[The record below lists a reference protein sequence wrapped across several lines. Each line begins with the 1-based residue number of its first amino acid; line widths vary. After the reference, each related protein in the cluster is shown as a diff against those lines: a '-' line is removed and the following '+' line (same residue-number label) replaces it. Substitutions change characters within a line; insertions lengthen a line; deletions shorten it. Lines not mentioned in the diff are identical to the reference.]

1 MSVPMSRYLSILNL
15 LFLTAAV
22 YLGVG
27 LFYKIITGDLHSRSP
42 LQRSLSKTPVPAVK
56 NYPVLDHY
64 KSVVER
70 NLFKTGVQASKE
82 IASIKIE
89 KIKPTGLKLKLWG
102 TVADEEHRGVK
113 AYAVIEEEGKGKQ
126 HLFREGDKIQ
136 RATIKS
142 ILRRKVVLN
151 VDGKD
156 EMLEMEQMKDDPRSP
171 KAHRPAIP
179 KSSEGIR
186 LKRSQMDDAV
196 KDVNQL
202 LQQVR
207 IMPHFQNG
215 KPDGLSF
222 TNIKP
227 NSIFAKMGLRN
238 GDVILGVDDQ
248 QIETVDDALAL
259 YERLKS
265 TEHVRLRIKRQGR
278 HKTIEYDI
286 E

>member
-1 MSVPMSRYLSILNL
+1 MGVAMSRYLSILNL
-15 LFLTAAV
+15 LFLTAVV

-27 LFYKIITGDLHSRSP
+27 LFYKIITGDLYSRSP
-42 LQRSLSKTPVPAVK
+42 LQKSSPKAPVPVVK
-56 NYPVLDHY
+56 NYPALNHY
-64 KSVVER
+64 NPVVKR
-70 NLFKTGVQASKE
+70 NLFKTDVQTSKE
-82 IASIKIE
+82 IVSIKIE

-102 TVADEEHRGVK
+102 TVTDEEHRDAK
-113 AYAVIEEEGKGKQ
+113 AYAVIEEKGKGKQ

-151 VDGKD
+151 VDGRD
-156 EMLEMEQMKDDPRSP
+156 EMLEMEQMRDDPRSP
-171 KAHRPAIP
+171 KAPRPTPP
-179 KSSEGIR
+179 KSSANIR

-227 NSIFAKMGLRN
+227 NSIFSKMGLRN

-248 QIETVDDALAL
+248 QIETVDDALDL

-265 TEHVRLRIKRQGR
+265 SDQVRLRIKRQGR
-278 HKTIEYDI
+278 QKTIEYDI

>member
-1 MSVPMSRYLSILNL
+1 MSRYFSILNL

-27 LFYKIITGDLHSRSP
+27 LFYKTITGDLHSRSP
-42 LQRSLSKTPVPAVK
+42 IQRPPPKAPVIAVK

-64 KSVVER
+64 NPVVER
-70 NLFKTGVQASKE
+70 NLFKTDAQASNE
-82 IASIKIE
+82 VASIKIE

-102 TVADEEHRGVK
+102 TVADEEHRGTK

-126 HLFREGDKIQ
+126 HLFREGDQIQ

-151 VDGKD
+151 VDGRD
-156 EMLEMEQMKDDPRSP
+156 EMLEMEQMRDDRRSP
-171 KAHRPAIP
+171 KAHRPTVP
-179 KSSEGIR
+179 KSSASVR
-186 LKRSQMDDAV
+186 LKRSQVDNAV
-196 KDVNQL
+196 KNVNQL
-202 LQQVR
+202 LKQVR
-207 IMPHFQNG
+207 ILPHFQNG

-222 TNIKP
+222 TSIKP

-238 GDVILGVDDQ
+238 GDIILGVDDQ
-248 QIETVDDALAL
+248 QIETVDDALDL
-259 YERLKS
+259 YQRLKS
-265 TEHVRLRIKRQGR
+265 SSQVRLQIKRQGR
-278 HKTIEYDI
+278 QKTIEYDI

>member
-1 MSVPMSRYLSILNL
+1 MSRYLSILNL

-22 YLGVG
+22 YLGVD
-27 LFYKIITGDLHSRSP
+27 LFYKITTGDLDSRSP
-42 LQRSLSKTPVPAVK
+42 LQKSPPKAPALAEK
-56 NYPVLDHY
+56 NDPALDHY
-64 KSVVER
+64 HPIVER
-70 NLFKTGVQASKE
+70 NLFKTDAQASTE

-102 TVADEEHRGVK
+102 TVADEEHRGAK

-151 VDGKD
+151 VDGRD
-156 EMLEMEQMKDDPRSP
+156 EMLEMEQMKDDSRSP
-171 KAHRPAIP
+171 KAHRPP
-179 KSSEGIR
+179 PSKSSANIR

-196 KDVNQL
+196 KNVNQL
-202 LQQVR
+202 MQQVR
-207 IMPHFQNG
+207 ILPHFQNG
-215 KPDGLSF
+215 NPDGLSF

-238 GDVILGVDDQ
+238 GDIIMGVDDQ
-248 QIETVDDALAL
+248 QIETVDDALNL
-259 YERLKS
+259 YQRLKS
-265 TEHVRLRIKRQGR
+265 SDQIRLQIKRQGR
-278 HKTIEYDI
+278 QKTIEYDI

>member
-1 MSVPMSRYLSILNL
+1 MGVPMSRYLSILNL

-27 LFYKIITGDLHSRSP
+27 LFYKVITGDLHSTNP
-42 LQRSLSKTPVPAVK
+42 LQRSLPKTPVLALK
-56 NYPVLDHY
+56 NYPALNHY
-64 KSVVER
+64 NPVVER
-70 NLFKTGVQASKE
+70 NLFKTDAQASKE
-82 IASIKIE
+82 IASIKVE

-102 TVADEEHRGVK
+102 TVADEEHRGAM

-136 RATIKS
+136 RATLKS

-151 VDGKD
+151 VDGRD
-156 EMLEMEQMKDDPRSP
+156 EMLEMEQMRDDPRSP

-179 KSSEGIR
+179 KSSEGVR
-186 LKRSQMDDAV
+186 LERSQMDDAV
-196 KDVNQL
+196 QNVNQL

-207 IMPHFQNG
+207 ILPHFQDG

-222 TNIKP
+222 TNIKA

-248 QIETVDDALAL
+248 QIKTVDDALDL
-259 YERLKS
+259 YQRLKS
-265 TEHVRLRIKRQGR
+265 SDHVRLQINRQGR

>member
-1 MSVPMSRYLSILNL
+1 MSAPMSRYLSILNL

-42 LQRSLSKTPVPAVK
+42 LQRSFSKAPVPAVK
-56 NYPVLDHY
+56 NYPALDHY
-64 KSVVER
+64 NPVVER
-70 NLFKTGVQASKE
+70 NLFKTDVPASKA
-82 IASIKIE
+82 IASVKIE

-227 NSIFAKMGLRN
+227 KSIFSKMGLRN

-248 QIETVDDALAL
+248 SIETVDDALDL

-265 TEHVRLRIKRQGR
+265 SDQIRLRIKRQGR
-278 HKTIEYDI
+278 QKTIEYNI

>member
-27 LFYKIITGDLHSRSP
+27 LFYQIITADLHSRNP
-42 LQRSLSKTPVPAVK
+42 LQRSRPKAPILAVK
-56 NYPVLDHY
+56 NYPPLDHY
-64 KSVVER
+64 NPVVER
-70 NLFKTGVQASKE
+70 NLFKTDTQTSKE
-82 IASIKIE
+82 IVSLKIE
-89 KIKPTGLKLKLWG
+89 NIKPTSLRLKLWG
-102 TVADEEHRGVK
+102 TVADEEHLGAK
-113 AYAVIEEEGKGKQ
+113 AYAVIEEEGKGQQ
-126 HLFREGDKIQ
+126 HLFREGDQIQ

-151 VDGKD
+151 VDGRE
-156 EMLEMEQMKDDPRSP
+156 EMLEMEQMRDDSRSP
-171 KAHRPAIP
+171 KAPRSTPP
-179 KSSEGIR
+179 KSSTSIR

-196 KDVNQL
+196 KNVNQL

-207 IMPHFQNG
+207 ILPHFQNG
-215 KPDGLSF
+215 KPDGLSL
-222 TNIKP
+222 TKIKP

-238 GDVILGVDDQ
+238 GDVIVGVDEQ
-248 QIETVDDALAL
+248 QIETVDDALDF

-265 TEHVRLRIKRQGR
+265 SDHVRLQIKRQGR

>member
-1 MSVPMSRYLSILNL
+1 MSRYLSILNL

-22 YLGVG
+22 YLGVD
-27 LFYKIITGDLHSRSP
+27 LFYKSITGDLHSKNP
-42 LQRSLSKTPVPAVK
+42 LPISLPKAPVPAAK
-56 NYPVLDHY
+56 TYPALDHY
-64 KSVVER
+64 NPVVER
-70 NLFKTGVQASKE
+70 NLFKTDAQASE
-82 IASIKIE
+82 ATASIKIE

-102 TVADEEHRGVK
+102 TVTDEEHRAVK
-113 AYAVIEEEGKGKQ
+113 AYAVIEEKGKGQQ

-156 EMLEMEQMKDDPRSP
+156 EMLEMEQMRDDPRSP
-171 KAHRPAIP
+171 KTPRPRPP
-179 KSSEGIR
+179 KSSANIR

-196 KDVNQL
+196 KNVNQL

-238 GDVILGVDDQ
+238 GDVVLGVDDQ
-248 QIETVDDALAL
+248 QIETVDDALGL

-265 TEHVRLRIKRQGR
+265 SDQVRLRIKRQGR
-278 HKTIEYDI
+278 QKTIEYDI